1 MKATPKQVSY
11 LINLLAQA
19 GYSTRYMD
27 SRFKRLGAT
36 MNERSGSVS
45 DWLASRTITQAST
58 LIETL
63 KTK

>member
-11 LINLLAQA
+11 LMNLLAQA